1 MPLRWARA
9 ENPYLRNYFGILQV
23 GSHAGPLLI
32 TSRRRDL
39 QRKIGA
45 GGEHRVGGREIT
57 EAELA
62 EAESRLLDPAR
73 RAAEALLV
81 HARPATHT
89 DKLPE
94 LCAAVEQAAAVQPS
108 TRPLRLTNLAALAP
122 LVPPPHPADLPRPS
136 WADLPVPGPDSP
148 EDTQADVLFD
158 L

>member
-1 MPLRWARA
+1 MPLRWGRG
-9 ENPYLRNYFGILQV
+9 ENPYRENYFGILQV
-23 GSHAGPLLI
+23 GSHASPLLI

-45 GGEHRVGGREIT
+45 GGEHRVAGRTIT

-89 DKLPE
+89 GRLPE
-94 LCAAVEQAAAVQPS
+94 LCAAVEEAATVEES
-108 TRPLRLTNLAALAP
+108 SRPLQLTNLAALAP

-136 WADLPVPGPDSP
+136 WADLPVPAPDSP
-148 EDTQADVLFD
+148 EDTRADVLFD